1 MERGLET
8 SRLLQSS
15 RKAAAIALAR
25 QWRREQPAFDSSAP
39 VGLRGENLVLDL
51 RQADGHELDDE
62 EELKREHLGH
72 IANACAWLAWHFRLE
87 ARSPGALAK
96 LHAKLGSLRRQVE
109 VQGPVVSDC
118 VGYYLHV
125 APAMFA
131 FYLLLW
137 ELVLTIELDPAVQ
150 DV

>member
-1 MERGLET
+1 MRECLR
-8 SRLLQSS
+8 
-15 RKAAAIALAR
+15 II
-25 QWRREQPAFDSSAP
+25 RRYRPKSHNNSAP
-39 VGLRGENLVLDL
+39 AGLRGENLVLDL
-51 RQADGHELDDE
+51 RQTDGRELDDE
-62 EELKREHLGH
+62 EELKREQLGH

-87 ARSPGALAK
+87 ARNPGALAR
-96 LHAKLGSLRRQVE
+96 LHTKLGSLRRQVE

-137 ELVLTIELDPAVQ
+137 ELVLTIELDQAVQ